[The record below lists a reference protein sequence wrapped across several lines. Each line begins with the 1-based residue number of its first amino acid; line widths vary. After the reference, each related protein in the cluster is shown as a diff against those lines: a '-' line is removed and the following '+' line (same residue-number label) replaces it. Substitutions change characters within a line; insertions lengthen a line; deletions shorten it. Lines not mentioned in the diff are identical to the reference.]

1 MIIVLKNQFYLI
13 KKKNIIFI
21 NKKLNMEKIL
31 IFSQIVIAFSI
42 LIVWVFRYENIVVEF
57 EHYQL
62 STLTRNL
69 VGALK
74 ISLSTILVLGIW
86 YNELLFFSS
95 LMMAFLMICAQY
107 FHFKFKNPIHKFIPS
122 FLLLLISLFIAT
134 ISY

>member
-1 MIIVLKNQFYLI
+1 
-13 KKKNIIFI
+13 
-21 NKKLNMEKIL
+21 MENIL
-31 IFSQIVIAFSI
+31 ILSQLVIAFSV
-42 LIVWVFRYENIVVEF
+42 LIVWVVRYENIVLEF

-62 STLTRNL
+62 SALTRNF

-95 LMMAFLMICAQY
+95 LIMAFLMICAQY

-122 FLLLLISLFIAT
+122 FLLLLISLFIASA
-134 ISY
+134 SY

>member
-1 MIIVLKNQFYLI
+1 
-13 KKKNIIFI
+13 
-21 NKKLNMEKIL
+21 MENIL
-31 IFSQIVIAFSI
+31 ILSQIVVAFSV
-42 LIVWVFRYENIVVEF
+42 LIVWVVRYENIVVEF

-62 STLTRNL
+62 SALTRNL

-95 LMMAFLMICAQY
+95 LIMAFLMICAQY
-107 FHFKFKNPIHKFIPS
+107 FHFKFKNPVRKFIPS

-134 ISY
+134 ASF

>member
-1 MIIVLKNQFYLI
+1 ME
-13 KKKNIIFI
+13 NI
-21 NKKLNMEKIL
+21 LML
-31 IFSQIVIAFSI
+31 SQIVIAFSI

-57 EHYQL
+57 NHYQL
-62 STLTRNL
+62 SALTRNL

-95 LMMAFLMICAQY
+95 IIMAFLMICAQY

-122 FLLLLISLFIAT
+122 FLLLLVSLFIAT
-134 ISY
+134 ASY